1 MANTENL
8 YQDQVIGPFSAGED
22 IMAKIKAQAS
32 TEGGF
37 STDCYV
43 WHLGIKSDTNTI
55 FNIKLNDS
63 TTAAIPIKIGSTGI
77 YEIGNTK
84 VVSIIPQQNVD
95 DETIIDF
102 VLQA

>member
-8 YQDQVIGPFSAGED
+8 YQDQVIGPFSMGEE
-22 IMAKIKAQAS
+22 IITKIKAQAS

-37 STDCYV
+37 NNNCYV
-43 WHLGIKSDTNTI
+43 WHLGIKSDINAI
-55 FNIKLNDS
+55 FNIKFNNT